1 MHWDK
6 PSGLQLMLIQR
17 TMVLAIQAKYV
28 WCKNKNMKYLNSLQR
43 EKKYQPEVCS
53 IDKIV
58 E

>member
-1 MHWDK
+1 
-6 PSGLQLMLIQR
+6 
-17 TMVLAIQAKYV
+17 MVLAIQAKSV